1 MLAGRV
7 QYKRISKKKEVI
19 QMAEAIEKLPAET
32 RWEIATKG
40 LTGACTAM
48 INALQ
53 GALSPDK
60 FEEFQVGIWSQAGKG
75 AKELADTLGLTIE
88 NPRDIDAVLALL
100 AVTSM
105 GPEFEFKTVEA
116 TEDRCV
122 GRTTKCA
129 WHERWKELG
138 FKEDLCSSGHQGWG
152 DGAVGSLNPNFTFS
166 LTKNMIRGDQFCEW
180 IIERNK

>member
-48 INALQ
+48 INALK

-60 FEEFQVGIWSQAGKG
+60 FEEFQVGLWSQAGKG
-75 AKELADTLGLTIE
+75 AKELANTLRLTIE

-129 WHERWKELG
+129 WHERWKEFG
-138 FKEDLCSSGHQGWG
+138 FKQDLCSSGHQGWG
-152 DGAVGSLNPNFTFS
+152 DGAVGSLNANFTFS
-166 LTKNMIRGDQFCEW
+166 LTKNMSRGDQFCEW